1 MTRNGKI
8 VYLIISF
15 ILVFMAVSLHSVLLD
30 FVFLILNIA
39 AYYIIKSYCKKE
51 NDTFEPKT
59 QQLNPLPDN
68 KKEQNKPIALSKE
81 DTELKIKKCTGNC
94 STCERDECIEA
105 QNKP

>member
-39 AYYIIKSYCKKE
+39 AYHIIKSYCKKE
-51 NDTFEPKT
+51 NDPSDPK
-59 QQLNPLPDN
+59 LNNSLPDN
-68 KKEQNKPIALSKE
+68 KKEQDNPIAPPKGG
-81 DTELKIKKCTGNC
+81 TELKIKKCTGNC
-94 STCERDECIEA
+94 STCERDECIEE